1 MTVISLLIMTYF
13 RSWTTHVRRQRR
25 RSRRRAESLARGRPA
40 RRARSSIGQTGG
52 CWSIEM
58 TGCLWPCVGAAVAGD
73 GADHRGLF
81 RSKPRT
87 PVEVVQHVRDLVTY
101 VLNNKDGCAGGRRDA
116 KLEHRMLELSKGI
129 KEMKGILYGNGED
142 DPCEEACKQLTKE
155 FFKKNTDTFRQF
167 IVCLQYVNLDTQ
179 KDVTQVIANL
189 QRQKVDS
196 RLVASD
202 YLEANLDLLEILM
215 SGYENLDIAIHYST
229 LLRDCIRHQVAARYV
244 LESPHFRTFFD
255 HIQFPDFNIQSDVFK
270 TFKELMTRHKSTV
283 AEFFS
288 KNYDWFFAEFNSKLI
303 LSASNYFIRR
313 QAVQLLRDILLERSN
328 SAVMMCYV
336 SSKEHLM
343 IHMNLLRDD
352 SIAIQVE
359 AFHVFKLFVANKEQ
373 PPEITSILR
382 TNRSKLL
389 RFLKDFTAVEK
400 DDKKFEADKATVI
413 SEILALAG
421 AEN

>member
-1 MTVISLLIMTYF
+1 
-13 RSWTTHVRRQRR
+13 
-25 RSRRRAESLARGRPA
+25 
-40 RRARSSIGQTGG
+40 
-52 CWSIEM
+52 M
-58 TGCLWPCVGAAVAGD
+58 TGCLWPCVGAAVAGH
-73 GADHRGLF
+73 GAGHRKAGLF

-87 PVEVVQHVRDLVTY
+87 PAEVVQHARDLVTY
-101 VLNNKDGCAGGRRDA
+101 ILDNKDGCGAGKRDA
-116 KLEHRMLELSKGI
+116 KHEHRMVELSKEV
-129 KEMKGILYGNGED
+129 KEMKGILYGNGEE

-155 FFKKNTDTFRQF
+155 FFKKDTDTFRQL
-167 IVCLQYVNLDTQ
+167 IVCLQYVDLETQ
-179 KDVTQVIANL
+179 KDITQVIANL

-202 YLEANLDLLEILM
+202 YLETNLDLLDILM
-215 SGYENLDIAIHYST
+215 SGYGNLDIAIHYST

-255 HIQFPDFNIQSDVFK
+255 HIQFPDFNVQSDVFK
-270 TFKELMTRHKSTV
+270 TFKGFRCFLNLFEKVFSYMQYPMLSDLRQELMTRHKSTA

-313 QAVQLLRDILLERSN
+313 KAIQLLRDILLERSN
-328 SAVMMCYV
+328 AAVMVRYV

-343 IHMNLLRDD
+343 IQMNLLRDE

-373 PPEITSILR
+373 APEITGILLA
-382 TNRSKLL
+382 NRSKLL
-389 RFLKDFTAVEK
+389 RFLKDFTTVEK

-413 SEILALAG
+413 SEILALNG
-421 AEN
+421 AEK

>member
-1 MTVISLLIMTYF
+1 
-13 RSWTTHVRRQRR
+13 
-25 RSRRRAESLARGRPA
+25 
-40 RRARSSIGQTGG
+40 
-52 CWSIEM
+52 M

>member
-1 MTVISLLIMTYF
+1 
-13 RSWTTHVRRQRR
+13 
-25 RSRRRAESLARGRPA
+25 
-40 RRARSSIGQTGG
+40 
-52 CWSIEM
+52 M

-215 SGYENLDIAIHYST
+215 SGT
-229 LLRDCIRHQVAARYV
+229 LLRDCIRHQVAA
-244 LESPHFRTFFD
+244 RTFFD

-288 KNYDWFFAEFNSKLI
+288 KNYDWAKFNSKLI

-313 QAVQLLRDILLERSN
+313 QAVQ
-328 SAVMMCYV
+328 
-336 SSKEHLM
+336 
-343 IHMNLLRDD
+343 DD

>member
-1 MTVISLLIMTYF
+1 
-13 RSWTTHVRRQRR
+13 
-25 RSRRRAESLARGRPA
+25 
-40 RRARSSIGQTGG
+40 
-52 CWSIEM
+52 M

-73 GADHRGLF
+73 GAGHRKAGLF

-87 PVEVVQHVRDLVTY
+87 PAEVVQHVRDLVTY
-101 VLNNKDGCAGGRRDA
+101 VLDNKDGCCGGKRDA
-116 KLEHRMLELSKGI
+116 KLEHRMVELSKGI
-129 KEMKGILYGNGED
+129 KEMKGILYGNGEE

-155 FFKKNTDTFRQF
+155 FFKKNTDTFRQL
-167 IVCLQYVNLDTQ
+167 IVSLQYVDLETQ

-196 RLVASD
+196 RLVASE
-202 YLEANLDLLEILM
+202 YLEANLDLLDILM

-270 TFKELMTRHKSTV
+270 TFKELMTRHKSSV

-328 SAVMMCYV
+328 SAVMVRYV

-343 IHMNLLRDD
+343 IHMNLLRDE

-382 TNRSKLL
+382 ANRSKLL
-389 RFLKDFTAVEK
+389 RFLKDFTTVEK

-413 SEILALAG
+413 SEILALVG
-421 AEN
+421 AEKQ

>member
-1 MTVISLLIMTYF
+1 
-13 RSWTTHVRRQRR
+13 
-25 RSRRRAESLARGRPA
+25 
-40 RRARSSIGQTGG
+40 
-52 CWSIEM
+52 M

-73 GADHRGLF
+73 GAGHRKAGLF

-87 PVEVVQHVRDLVTY
+87 PAEVVQHVRDLVTY
-101 VLNNKDGCAGGRRDA
+101 VLDNKDGSCGGKRDA
-116 KLEHRMLELSKGI
+116 KLEHRMVELSKGI
-129 KEMKGILYGNGED
+129 KEMKGILYGNGEE

-155 FFKKNTDTFRQF
+155 FFKKNNDTFRQL
-167 IVCLQYVNLDTQ
+167 IVCLQYVDLETQ

-196 RLVASD
+196 RLVASE
-202 YLEANLDLLEILM
+202 YLEANLDLLDILM
-215 SGYENLDIAIHYST
+215 SG
-229 LLRDCIRHQVAARYV
+229 YV

-328 SAVMMCYV
+328 IAVMMRYV

-343 IHMNLLRDD
+343 IQMNLLRDE
-352 SIAIQVE
+352 SVAIQVE
-359 AFHVFKLFVANKEQ
+359 AFHVFKLFVANQEQ

-382 TNRSKLL
+382 ANRSKLL
-389 RFLKDFTAVEK
+389 RFLKDFTTVEK

-413 SEILALAG
+413 SEILALA
-421 AEN
+421 EKQ